1 MKPLFYLSA
10 CGLAL
15 MSAAACAPTAPPTAR
30 AALDCPARQGD
41 LDRTSIAPDK
51 KTCLYTTRDG
61 DQVSLRLIPVS
72 ANYQAALQPVE
83 QELQAEVQTDQ
94 EAAAAKVAIAAADAK
109 TAAADAKA
117 SSASAAEAAKAAKQA
132 AEDAV
137 GEVKD
142 ADEGRDANGPH
153 PDRNEHAHIDLPGI
167 HIDADDD
174 GKADVNV
181 GMIHVN
187 AGENGAVVRMSRD
200 VRLRGE
206 AFSRDK
212 RGFRATYILAKDN
225 LKDGWKTVGYE
236 AAGPKTGPIT
246 VAVVKARTG
255 DHHDVFN
262 DVKRLVRKNAGV

>member
-1 MKPLFYLSA
+1 MKPLLFLSA
-10 CGLAL
+10 CGLVLA
-15 MSAAACAPTAPPTAR
+15 SAAACAPTTPPKAR
-30 AALDCPARQGD
+30 AALDCPTSQGD
-41 LDRTSIAPDK
+41 LQRTNVTPDG
-51 KTCLYTTRDG
+51 KTCLYTTRAG

-72 ANYQAALQPVE
+72 SSYEAALQPVE
-83 QELQAEVQTDQ
+83 QELQAEVQTEQ
-94 EAAAAKVAIAAADAK
+94 EAAAAKVADAAAEAK
-109 TAAADAKA
+109 TAAAGAKA
-117 SSASAAEAAKAAKQA
+117 TAGVAAEAAKAAKQA
-132 AEDAV
+132 AEDAAA
-137 GEVKD
+137 EMKD
-142 ADEGRDANGPH
+142 ADDGDHSGPH
-153 PDRNEHAHIDLPGI
+153 PGRNEHAHIDLPGI

-174 GKADVNV
+174 GKANVNV

-187 AGENGAVVRMSRD
+187 AGEDGAVVRMSRD

-255 DHHDVFN
+255 NHHDVFG
-262 DVKRLVRKNAGV
+262 DVKRLVRKNGGV